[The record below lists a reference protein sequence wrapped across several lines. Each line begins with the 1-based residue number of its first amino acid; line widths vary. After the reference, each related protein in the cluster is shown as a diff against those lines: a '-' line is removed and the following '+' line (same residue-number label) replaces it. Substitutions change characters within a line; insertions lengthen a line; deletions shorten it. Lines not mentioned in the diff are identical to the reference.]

1 VGELAQTRSGLLD
14 LAAARGYAPAELADL
29 ALCHGLAARL
39 VNGGFRPCGRP
50 FINHLAG
57 TAAVLL
63 RYDLRIET
71 VAAGLLHAAYSH
83 GWAPGNDAAAQC
95 ANITAQLG
103 QGSPV
108 ERRVRAYAQRF
119 GQPLRVSGGMT
130 LDEAEVALIETANEI
145 DMHFS
150 GEYDYSGRPPEINEE
165 RLAGLM
171 QVCRAVG
178 LDGLAQTLRLTAD
191 QARPVIPELV
201 TGIAVSYRFGTS
213 GSLQRMARQAVFR
226 AAEGVQAIAM
236 QPADRPPGA
245 ADRQA

>member
-1 VGELAQTRSGLLD
+1 
-14 LAAARGYAPAELADL
+14 
-29 ALCHGLAARL
+29 
-39 VNGGFRPCGRP
+39 
-50 FINHLAG
+50 
-57 TAAVLL
+57 VLL